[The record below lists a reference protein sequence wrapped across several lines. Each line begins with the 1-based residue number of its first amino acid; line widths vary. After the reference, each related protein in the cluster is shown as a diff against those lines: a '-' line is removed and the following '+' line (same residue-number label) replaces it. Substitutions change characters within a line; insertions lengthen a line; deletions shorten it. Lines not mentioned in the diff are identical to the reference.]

1 MPKRKIIFI
10 EKQKE
15 VLRNNPNIQDVT
27 ESTIKFTQEFKQK
40 ALELNAQGYTPNQI
54 FRDAGIDLKIIGKNL
69 AGNCLGNWKHAEKI
83 KSKNNRKYLVNEVK
97 RNKVLQSIIEENKY
111 LKAENEFLK
120 KLQALQ
126 EIAEQE

>member
-1 MPKRKIIFI
+1 MPKRKIIFT

-40 ALELNAQGYTPNQI
+40 ALELNVQGYTPNQI